1 MLASVI
7 HYFSRFAFCIPHF
20 AFCILKSEISGF
32 ILHPSSFILTPAPL
46 LPPMKSPTRS
56 RSPAT
61 CSCCGRRDFLV
72 TGFSAAAALMLTRAL
87 GRADAER

>member
-1 MLASVI
+1 
-7 HYFSRFAFCIPHF
+7 
-20 AFCILKSEISGF
+20 
-32 ILHPSSFILTPAPL
+32 
-46 LPPMKSPTRS
+46 MKSPTRS